1 MVQDKFRWKSF
12 KNTRLWSFQGENFFW
27 KFSLWIFVYFNEIS
41 KKKFENFKCIK
52 KFFFAQETK
61 WWVMRSLGSFVKK
74 FLHQT
79 QAEEMHLKIFLK
91 AHFLEV
97 LRLFR
102 FSENSCRHILRN
114 FELKF
119 FITHLKSVF
128 WIHKV
133 PLFFWSDDP
142 LIL

>member
-1 MVQDKFRWKSF
+1 MVISRRKFFLKIFTLNFCLLQWNF
-12 KNTRLWSFQGENFFW
+12 KKN
-27 KFSLWIFVYFNEIS
+27 
-41 KKKFENFKCIK
+41 FENFKCIK